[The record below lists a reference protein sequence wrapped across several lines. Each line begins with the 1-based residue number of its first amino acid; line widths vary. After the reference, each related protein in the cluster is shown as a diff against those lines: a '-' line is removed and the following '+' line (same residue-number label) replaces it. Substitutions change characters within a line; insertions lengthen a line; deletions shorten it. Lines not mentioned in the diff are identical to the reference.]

1 MKEYTARVLS
11 LKAFKADL
19 NVDHMKGDIERLFD
33 SVIIGTNNKKR
44 KIGEVGVSVS
54 VGELV

>member
-44 KIGEVGVSVS
+44 KIGEVGVEVNSS
-54 VGELV
+54 K